1 MNFLFIPLWLTS
13 IFLALPTVAGASSC
27 TDITL
32 TVDAST
38 YTHGIGL
45 PDFFPRHPNF
55 IDGFFNEAFSFIGRI
70 WPFVAVEG
78 SYNISATLCEPEEYN
93 HANAIQ
99 LLSHGATYN
108 KFYWSGI
115 GLPEEQAKRYDWT
128 RVAKNEGYATL
139 AIDRLGAGNSSHP
152 GPLLES
158 HVNLEAEIFHQI
170 VLKLRS
176 GEIGDKKFSNVV
188 YVGHSLG
195 SLIGVRST
203 QLYPRD
209 YDALVLTGWSANFM
223 VGIPKILATG
233 LRSARYIIPDRF
245 GDRSP
250 FYVALSLPEYTR
262 KAFYGL
268 SRSFDPE
275 VVEWDF
281 NHRDV
286 CSGGELVS
294 MMAGLTETAYTG
306 PVHLIVGEADS
317 IFCGWSGK
325 CSRGPD
331 SPPGNARRLF
341 PVAHSFTYDIIPD
354 LGHCLNLHYDAEKV
368 FESAHEFLRRSVERQ
383 EGQSGQCSTFE
394 SVSLCHS

>member
-1 MNFLFIPLWLTS
+1 MNFRFISFCLTS
-13 IFLALPTVAGASSC
+13 ISLTLPVIAGASSC
-27 TDITL
+27 TDFTL

-38 YTHGIGL
+38 NTHGLGL
-45 PDFFPRHPNF
+45 PNFLPRYPNF
-55 IDGFFNEAFSFIGRI
+55 VDGLFNEAFSFIGRV
-70 WPFVAVEG
+70 WPFTVVEG
-78 SYNISATLCEPEEYN
+78 SYSISATLCEPEKYN
-93 HANAIQ
+93 NANAIQ
-99 LLSHGATYN
+99 ILSHGATYN

-128 RVAKNEGYATL
+128 RVATSEGYATL

-170 VLKLRS
+170 VLKLRR
-176 GEIGDKKFSNVV
+176 GEIGRKRFSTIV

-203 QLYPRD
+203 QLYPQD
-209 YDALVLTGWSANFM
+209 YDALILTGWSANFM
-223 VGIPKILATG
+223 VGIPKIIAAG
-233 LRSARYIIPDRF
+233 LRSARYVIPDRF
-245 GDRSP
+245 GDRSL
-250 FYVALSLPEYTR
+250 FWVTLSLPEYVR

-268 SRSFDPE
+268 SGSFDPE

-286 CSGGELVS
+286 CAGGELVS
-294 MMAGLTETAYTG
+294 MMTGLTETAYTG
-306 PVHLIVGEADS
+306 PTHLIIGEADS

-341 PVAHSFTYDIIPD
+341 PKAQSFTYDIITD
-354 LGHCLNLHYDAEKV
+354 LGHCLNLHYDADKA
-368 FESAHEFLRRSVERQ
+368 FLSAHEFLRRSVERKD
-383 EGQSGQCSTFE
+383 GQSGQCSTFD
-394 SVSLCHS
+394 SIALCQS